1 MVGPS
6 AAATEGVDLSDIG
19 GAQSELEGVAV
30 LRDPI
35 GVNRFRDDWN
45 VVCEMPGQHDQGRGR
60 AAPIRD
66 GGEGRMGERRESQW
80 TVRLQDHSAMAVCGN
95 QFRVVQRRIDPNL
108 ISVHR

>member
-1 MVGPS
+1 
-6 AAATEGVDLSDIG
+6 
-19 GAQSELEGVAV
+19 VAV

-35 GVNRFRDDWN
+35 GVNRFRDDRN
-45 VVCEMPGQHDQGRGR
+45 VVCEMPDQHELGRAR

-66 GGEGRMGERRESQW
+66 GGQARMGERRGAQW

-95 QFRVVQRRIDPNL
+95 QFRVVQRRIEPNV